1 MDMRGQTD
9 RPKLERF
16 MQSLGE
22 RVHGAGRIYLV
33 GGATAVLTGWRES
46 TIDIDLKL
54 GTEPPGL
61 FQAIAA
67 IKDDLDVNVELASP
81 DQFIP
86 ALPGWEERS
95 RYIGRFGQ
103 LAFFHYDFYA
113 QALAK
118 LQRGHDRDR
127 LDLAALL
134 RLGLIE
140 KTILRRLFS
149 AIEPELIRY
158 PAIDP
163 AEFRR
168 VVEEFCR
175 D

>member
-1 MDMRGQTD
+1 MRGYTD
-9 RPKLERF
+9 KQKLEAF
-16 MQSLGE
+16 MRSLGE

-33 GGATAVLTGWRES
+33 GGATAVWYGWRES
-46 TIDIDLKL
+46 TIDIDLKAGL
-54 GTEPPGL
+54 EPAGM
-61 FQAIAA
+61 FQAIAS
-67 IKDDLDVNVELASP
+67 IKNEIDANVELASP

-95 RYIGRFGQ
+95 RYIGHFGPVD
-103 LAFFHYDFYA
+103 FYHYDFYA

-118 LQRGHDRDR
+118 LQRGHGRDR
-127 LDLAALL
+127 LDLEALA

-140 KTILRRLFS
+140 KGQLRQLFS

-168 VVEEFCR
+168 AVEEFCR
-175 D
+175 E